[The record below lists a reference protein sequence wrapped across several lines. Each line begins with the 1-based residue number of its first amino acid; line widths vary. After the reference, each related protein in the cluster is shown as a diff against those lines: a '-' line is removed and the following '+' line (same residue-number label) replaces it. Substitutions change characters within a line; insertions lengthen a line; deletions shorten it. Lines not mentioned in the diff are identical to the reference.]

1 MFSLKSVSTQD
12 FLGSNLFEYLKVIN
26 FSGKV
31 RPSNSLVK
39 SFYEELEK

>member
-1 MFSLKSVSTQD
+1 MFSLKAMSTQD
-12 FLGSNLFEYLKVIN
+12 FLGWNLFENLKVVN